1 MNVQGGINWTAFQIS
16 DSSLESGYKQGW
28 DIGASMEFYMGRRQQ
43 IALLFGLLGGK
54 STGSWNRT
62 VADGAYP
69 EGEYVAS
76 FVDLQ
81 EFAGLRYLFRN
92 GIYLEITPTF
102 SLPFFQKVK
111 KPDGTV
117 AEADANNPDKDIFAF
132 GMNYGLGYTI
142 SDFVLIFCR
151 VRQNFAD
158 VFQHERYNPVSV
170 KEKPLTF
177 EVGMSFGIGF

>member
-1 MNVQGGINWTAFQIS
+1 MNVQGGMNWTGFSIS

-28 DIGASMEFYMGRRQQ
+28 DIGASMEFYLGRRQQ
-43 IALLFGLLGGK
+43 TALVFGLLGGK
-54 STGSWNRT
+54 STGTWTRS
-62 VADGAYP
+62 VPDGVYP
-69 EGEYVAS
+69 AGEYVAS

-81 EFAGLRYLFRN
+81 EFVGLRYLFRN
-92 GIYLEITPTF
+92 GIYLEIAPTF
-102 SLPFFQKVK
+102 SLPFGQKVK
-111 KPDGTV
+111 KPDGTTV
-117 AEADANNPDKDIFAF
+117 KADENNPDKDIFAF